1 MKTIFR
7 REIIAM
13 CVAIFFAD
21 VMWSI
26 IAPTFSLYAT
36 QLGASLDMVGILS
49 SLSGLTQFAL
59 AVPITMLS
67 DRLGRKTVIMLGF
80 GTFAFAMLALV
91 MATSMA
97 VLAAARFLFGVATI
111 ATFTVGAAY
120 IGDVIEPHE
129 RGAAFGLYATS
140 MGAGAAVGPLVTA
153 AAQPLGGI
161 AGGYMVGAVIGAV
174 GLLIT
179 WLGLRQPRRAQ
190 DLPQHTS
197 PAPGRMMDVLKNP
210 ALLAA
215 SLGLMLANT
224 AYVGAIIP
232 FFPLQAQALGMGLT
246 AIASLFSARSFAS
259 ASARLPSS
267 LISGR
272 YSRWAFIFGALTV
285 ITLVLIS
292 ISIIKEPST
301 LAAILIVEG
310 AAYGA
315 YLAVGQSFVAEHS
328 TDQNRGAANG
338 TYSSAGSLGS
348 TFSPIVLGTIG
359 ERMGLSSVFGFTAIF
374 SVALLVVIVVLYFR
388 NRALTAPKP
397 M

>member
-13 CVAIFFAD
+13 CIAIFFAD

-36 QLGASLDMVGILS
+36 QLGASLDVVGILS
-49 SLSGLTQFAL
+49 SVSGLTQFAL

-67 DRLGRKTVIMLGF
+67 DRLGRKNMIALGF
-80 GTFAFAMLALV
+80 AVFALAMLVLVMADSMAMLAL
-91 MATSMA
+91 
-97 VLAAARFLFGVATI
+97 ARVLFGMATI

-120 IGDVIEPHE
+120 IGDVIQPHE

-140 MGAGAAVGPLVTA
+140 MGAGAAVGPLVSG

-161 AGGYMVGAVIGAV
+161 AGGYMAGMGIGLV
-174 GLLIT
+174 GLLIA
-179 WLGLRQPRRAQ
+179 WVGLRQPRPPQ
-190 DLPQHTS
+190 DLPRHVG
-197 PAPGRMMDVLKNP
+197 PAPGRMMEVLRNP

-224 AYVGAIIP
+224 SYVGAIIP
-232 FFPLQAQALGMGLT
+232 FFPLQAQGLGMGLI
-246 AIASLFSARSFAS
+246 AITSLFSARSFAS
-259 ASARLPSS
+259 AFARLPSG

-272 YSRWAFIFGALTV
+272 YSRWAFVIGALSV
-285 ITLVLIS
+285 ITGVLVAIS
-292 ISIIKEPST
+292 IVRDPT
-301 LAAILIVEG
+301 ALAGILILEG
-310 AAYGA
+310 VAYGA
-315 YLAVGQSFVAEHS
+315 YLAVGQAFVSEHS

-348 TFSPIVLGTIG
+348 TFSPIVLGAIAG
-359 ERMGLSSVFGFTAIF
+359 QMGLSAVFGIMAG
-374 SVALLVVIVVLYFR
+374 VAALILLVIVWLYFR
-388 NRALTAPKP
+388 SRAKVV
-397 M
+397 